1 MGAVF
6 NKFDEG
12 PMNRIIRLAAS
23 LMLGVAV
30 GLSWIV
36 RAQAQGLTIDQGRA
50 AVASFYDALNEPAK
64 KDVAALVTDATTA
77 DWLSC
82 GGNESCY
89 SRDQVIAAIV
99 ARGKTVPD
107 LKWRIVDLLVSGN
120 QVIVRGEAT
129 GTPSG
134 PFMGVQPAGKSFRLM
149 SIDVHTIANGKMV
162 RSYHVEDWMGAV
174 RQLAAN

>member
-1 MGAVF
+1 MQRILRMVVLATFSLGA
-6 NKFDEG
+6 
-12 PMNRIIRLAAS
+12 
-23 LMLGVAV
+23 
-30 GLSWIV
+30 GLSWFAHAQT
-36 RAQAQGLTIDQGRA
+36 RALTVDQGRA
-50 AVASFYDALNEPAK
+50 AVAAFYDAVNEPAQ
-64 KDVAALVTDATTA
+64 KDVAALVTAATSP

-82 GGNESCY
+82 SGNESCY

-99 ARGKTVPD
+99 GRGKAVPD

-134 PFMGVQPAGKSFRLM
+134 PFMGVQPGGKSFRLM
-149 SIDVHTIANGKMV
+149 SIDVHTIENGMMV

>member
-1 MGAVF
+1 MTIVF
-6 NKFDEG
+6 NKVDEVLK
-12 PMNRIIRLAAS
+12 MQRTLRVVVL
-23 LMLGVAV
+23 LTWCL
-30 GLSWIV
+30 GLSWFA
-36 RAQAQGLTIDQGRA
+36 RAQAQALTVEQGRA
-50 AVASFYDALNEPAK
+50 AVAAFYDALNEPAH
-64 KDVAALVTDATTA
+64 KDVAALVTSVTTA

-82 GGNESCY
+82 SGNESCY

-99 ARGKTVPD
+99 GRGKTVPD
-107 LKWRIVDLLVSGN
+107 LKWRIVELLVSGN

-134 PFMGVQPAGKSFRLM
+134 VFMGVQSGGKSFQLM
-149 SIDVHTIANGKMV
+149 SIDVHTIENGKMV